1 MVAAGVWRKRPQ
13 IPQAIASQR
22 VPTFHEFASAWLQA
36 KLTGV
41 LGDRPID
48 ANAESD
54 YRWRFARHLLPFFG
68 EYRRDEIDSDL
79 CSRSRT
85 PQAHR
90 GGRDSRG
97 DRGGAVLREPNGRRQ
112 RPLGPASIK
121 RLIDCLAAIVDEA
134 VEDGHIHCNSARGR
148 RVKVPKAARTFLE
161 MDELGVTDAN
171 KDEVLRRIA
180 KDPWYKARFTRA
192 FPGIKAPI
200 TWQSIIRAIASF
212 SAPSSPPTRAMTAT
226 CRARPSSSPTSNAA

>member
-161 MDELGVTDAN
+161 MDEMGVTDAN
-171 KDEVLRRIA
+171 KDEVLTPHRQGPLVQGPLPRG
-180 KDPWYKARFTRA
+180 RS
-192 FPGIKAPI
+192 PGSEAPI
-200 TWQSIIRAIASF
+200 TWQTIIRSIASF
-212 SAPSSPPTRAMTAT
+212 QRSHRRRRLAL
-226 CRARPSSSPTSNAA
+226 